1 MCGGCFYCYNIVG
14 DEIVE
19 VVLLE
24 EEFVVYV
31 GVKYCLVVVL
41 GGYLMIIVFWV
52 CSVGQGDV
60 VLINVFIF
68 VFVLGVIVV
77 VGVCLIYVE
86 VIEDLVIDFDD
97 LVVKIDQVLVLFLFY
112 MCGYIC
118 DMDVLMVLCDV
129 YGVIVIEDCVYMMGV
144 MWNGF

>member
-1 MCGGCFYCYNIVG
+1 MMCGGCFYCYNIVG

-52 CSVGQGDV
+52 CSVG
-60 VLINVFIF
+60 
-68 VFVLGVIVV
+68 
-77 VGVCLIYVE
+77 
-86 VIEDLVIDFDD
+86 
-97 LVVKIDQVLVLFLFY
+97 
-112 MCGYIC
+112 
-118 DMDVLMVLCDV
+118 
-129 YGVIVIEDCVYMMGV
+129 
-144 MWNGF
+144 